1 MSTTVLTHGTVT
13 LVKPSRS
20 WALVEDHAPRQ
31 FLPDAKGVI
40 TLPLGRENRQ
50 VTGDGVEA
58 FSAKRVGGRHEV
70 IMLLV
75 KDTAMFSGGG
85 AKALK
90 LDAGE
95 YYIGMEQGEG
105 KE

>member
-1 MSTTVLTHGTVT
+1 M
-13 LVKPSRS
+13 
-20 WALVEDHAPRQ
+20 
-31 FLPDAKGVI
+31 
-40 TLPLGRENRQ
+40 
-50 VTGDGVEA
+50 TGDGVEA

-75 KDTAMFSGGG
+75 KDTAMFTGGG

-95 YYIGMEQGEG
+95 YYIGLGQGE
-105 KE
+105 E